1 MLGCGLLWF
10 TKKDVDLEVE
20 AVLMGH
26 EFFYCQ
32 LRKNVFFWF
41 CFVFFFLMLML
52 LTLVFK

>member
-1 MLGCGLLWF
+1 MLSCGLLWF